1 MLFTRISCPE
11 IWMFETINCSSC
23 YTVVIYDFVIK
34 GISDDQ
40 VGGLVVVD
48 IDEASLSIN
57 PEIADDSRS
66 VRSGDS
72 DSIEDLLDIPE
83 IPEEA
88 AKLFLNVCCKAKFQF
103 DLVDTKR

>member
-1 MLFTRISCPE
+1 
-11 IWMFETINCSSC
+11 MFLKDIKLHFMYSSNNLWFC
-23 YTVVIYDFVIK
+23 NW
-34 GISDDQ
+34 GISSDQ

-48 IDEASLSIN
+48 IDEGSLSIN

-88 AKLFLNVCCKAKFQF
+88 AKLFLNVCRKARFQF